1 MRMTNERKS
10 YAVIGTGALGGFYGA
25 MLHRAGYAVH
35 FLLHSDYEHVR
46 KNGLEVLSDR
56 HGDLS
61 IEKPNIYERSS
72 DLPPCDVVLVA
83 LKTTNNRLLL
93 ELLPPAVSPGS
104 VVLMMQNGLG
114 PESKAAAAV
123 PDNPILGGLAFLCSN
138 KIGPGRIHHLDYG
151 AVRIGEHTADGSP
164 AGITDR
170 VRAVG
175 RDFESTGLRVDLEE
189 DLITARW
196 KKLVWNITYNG
207 MCVVHECTT
216 DVLMNDPALRT
227 HCREIMEEVLLVA
240 AGSGH
245 PVEESFIDFMMKST
259 DEMAAYKPSMLL
271 DYERGN
277 SLELDAIYA
286 APLSVA
292 SETDVECPRIRELY
306 ARLVEISSGRDG

>member
-1 MRMTNERKS
+1 MPVKRKS

-25 MLHRAGYAVH
+25 MLHRAGLDVH

-46 KNGLEVLSDR
+46 AQGLDVRSDR

-61 IEKPNIYERSS
+61 IERPNAYAHVK
-72 DLPPCDVVLVA
+72 DLPVCDVVLVA
-83 LKTTNNRLLL
+83 LKTTNNHLLT
-93 ELLPPAVSPGS
+93 ELLPSAAGPDS

-114 PESKAAAAV
+114 AEARAAEAV
-123 PDNPILGGLAFLCSN
+123 PDNAVLGGLAFLCSN

-151 AVRIGEHTADGSP
+151 AVRIGEHTSDGSP
-164 AGITDR
+164 GGITDR

-175 RDFESTGLRVDLEE
+175 TDFERTGLRVDLEE

-196 KKLVWNITYNG
+196 KKLVWNMTYNG

-216 DVLMNDPALRT
+216 DVLMNDPALRAQ
-227 HCREIMEEVLLVA
+227 CREIMEEVLAAA

-245 PVEESFIDFMMKST
+245 PVEESFIDFMMNTT
-259 DEMAAYKPSMLL
+259 DDMAAYKPSMLL
-271 DYERGN
+271 DFERGN
-277 SLELDAIYA
+277 SMELDAIYA

-292 SETDVECPRIRELY
+292 REVGVECPRIRELY
-306 ARLVEISSGRDG
+306 ARLVEISAGRGG